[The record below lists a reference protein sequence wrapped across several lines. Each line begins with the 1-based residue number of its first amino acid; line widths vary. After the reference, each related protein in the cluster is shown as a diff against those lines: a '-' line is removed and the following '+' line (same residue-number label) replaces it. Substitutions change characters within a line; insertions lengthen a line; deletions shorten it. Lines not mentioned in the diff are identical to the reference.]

1 MRGPKSG
8 KSSPKF
14 LHNFIFTSMT
24 VSMFCFYRFQYQ
36 IKAEQDVDYF
46 D

>member
-24 VSMFCFYRFQYQ
+24 VSMFCFCHSQCQ
-36 IKAEQDVDYF
+36 TKVEQDVDYS